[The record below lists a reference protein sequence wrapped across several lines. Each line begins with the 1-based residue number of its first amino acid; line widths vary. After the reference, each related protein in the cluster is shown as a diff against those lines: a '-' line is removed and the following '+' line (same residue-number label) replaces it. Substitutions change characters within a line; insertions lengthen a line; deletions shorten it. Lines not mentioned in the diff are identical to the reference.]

1 MTKHGF
7 SPIHCNGT
15 LSRGNQNILFIRSIP
30 GLQCDGAAPGETL
43 GNPAADPLADPSSFD
58 GIGGN
63 YSKAMMQL
71 EAFLKED
78 ERIKQGD
85 FPRPVKLGPRA
96 VAWLDSEVEEWMYS
110 RLKARDAE
118 EVV

>member
-1 MTKHGF
+1 MQ
-7 SPIHCNGT
+7 
-15 LSRGNQNILFIRSIP
+15 L
-30 GLQCDGAAPGETL
+30 DGAAPGETL
-43 GNPAADPLADPSSFD
+43 GNTAADPPADPSSFD
-58 GIGGN
+58 GVGGN

-78 ERIKQGD
+78 ERIQQGD
-85 FPRPVKLGPRA
+85 FPKPVKLGPRA